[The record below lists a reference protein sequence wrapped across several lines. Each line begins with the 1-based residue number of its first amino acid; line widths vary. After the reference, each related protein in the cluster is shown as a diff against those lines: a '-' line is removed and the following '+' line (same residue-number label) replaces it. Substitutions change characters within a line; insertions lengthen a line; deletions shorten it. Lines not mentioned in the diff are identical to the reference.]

1 MSDNQPQIEIP
12 EQANIPVDESYWAL
26 VSEDNIVVNCIV
38 IPNLKSEK
46 LEKDYI
52 SQELMLS
59 GIWVKMYKDGR
70 RGRYAGIG
78 YSYDSEK
85 DAFIPPTKYPSWTL
99 DENYNWVP
107 PIPFPDDGNK
117 YFWDELNQSW
127 KLIDI

>member
-1 MSDNQPQIEIP
+1 MSDNQTEEAISDQSNFYME
-12 EQANIPVDESYWAL
+12 ESCWAL
-26 VSEDNIVVNCIV
+26 VSEDDIVVNCIV
-38 IPNLKSEK
+38 VPNLESET
-46 LEKDYI
+46 LEKEFI
-52 SQELMLS
+52 LQELMLP
-59 GIWVKMYKDGR
+59 GNWVKTYKDGS

-85 DAFIPPTKYPSWTL
+85 DAFIPPKKYPSWTL